1 MLRRLTTQILVV
13 STAIFG
19 TACVGMHSMATSHL
33 ASLPGPGRAE
43 IAVSPG
49 LTYERRTQDSTSGAA
64 SSSETATLLGF
75 PALEGNVSY
84 GLGESIGLN
93 LHLSPGGFQPGVQI
107 VLVNGPL
114 SLAILP
120 EVAVARG
127 RISVSGSDSS
137 STEVTEDGIGYQAGA
152 KALASHTSGLF
163 ISAGYDYQFLKLTVE
178 NGSGGGS
185 SSDSSL
191 SQKAHNI
198 TAGIGYSIR
207 ANGFSIRPEVAFLY
221 APSGAQE
228 MRSSGESFT
237 TKLSSWAVMPMLTL
251 AATSGR

>member
-1 MLRRLTTQILVV
+1 MHRRLSKQILVV
-13 STAIFG
+13 STALFG

-43 IAVSPG
+43 VAVSPG
-49 LTYERRTQDSTSGAA
+49 LTYERRVQDSSSSSSA

-75 PALEGNVSY
+75 PAIEGNVSY

-107 VLVNGPL
+107 VLVDGPL

-120 EVAVARG
+120 EIAFASG
-127 RISVSGSDSS
+127 RLSVSVSDSLKK
-137 STEVTEDGIGYQAGA
+137 VTEHGIGYQAGA
-152 KALASHTSGLF
+152 KALASHTSGFF
-163 ISAGYDYQFLKLTVE
+163 ISAGYDYQFLKLTVD
-178 NGSGGGS
+178 NGSGGSS
-185 SSDSSL
+185 SSDESMFH
-191 SQKAHNI
+191 KTHNI

-207 ANGFSIRPEVAFLY
+207 MNGFSIRPEVAFLY

-228 MRSSGESFT
+228 TRSTDMSFT

-251 AATSGR
+251 AAASGH